1 MKEVTEVEPI
11 LDSFLFDKET
21 LNAISV
27 GAQGLFEAGKNGV
40 DEIFTTEDGKTDFI
54 CHENGSITSY
64 VHSKMGYPAMYPML
78 PATIETPIKAILMD
92 LDGTSVRSEEFWI
105 WIIEQTTARLMDN
118 PKFTLDDADFPFVSG
133 HSVSEHLQYCV
144 SKYCP
149 DKTVEDARVHYFDI
163 THYQMK
169 EIMNGRGRT
178 DAFKPV
184 DGLKDFLMNLKSKD
198 IKIGLVTSGLYE
210 KAWPEILS
218 AFEQLEMGDPCEF
231 YDAIVSA
238 GFSIRRGQAGTLGEL
253 SPKPHPWLYAETA
266 RLGLGIEFA
275 NRAHVL
281 GMEDSG
287 AGVVSVRLAGFAAI
301 GMAEGNIIE
310 SGTKGLCSAYCNN
323 FQQVL
328 DIIDQG

>member
-1 MKEVTEVEPI
+1 MNAT
-11 LDSFLFDKET
+11 LNSFLFDKES
-21 LNAISV
+21 LNTISA
-27 GAQGLFEAGKNGV
+27 GAQGLFETGKNGV
-40 DEIFTTEDGKTDFI
+40 DEIYTTEDGKAEFI
-54 CHENGSITSY
+54 CHENGKITAY

-78 PATIETPIKAILMD
+78 QATIETPVKAILMD

-105 WIIEQTTARLMDN
+105 WIIEQTTTRLLDDD
-118 PKFTLDDADFPFVSG
+118 KFTLEDADFPFVSG
-133 HSVSEHLQYCV
+133 HSVSEHLQHCV

-149 DKTVEDARVHYFDI
+149 DKTVEEARIHYFDI
-163 THYQMK
+163 THFQME

-184 DGLKDFLMNLKSKD
+184 AGLKDFLMELKNKG

-218 AFEQLEMGDPCEF
+218 AFKQLDIGDPCDF
-231 YDAIVSA
+231 YDAIITA
-238 GFSIRRGQAGTLGEL
+238 GLAIRKGQAGTLGEL

-266 RLGLGIEFA
+266 RVGLGIEFKD
-275 NRAHVL
+275 RAQVI

-301 GMAEGNIIE
+301 GMADGNIIE
-310 SGTKGLCSAYCNN
+310 SGTKGLCSAYCDN

-328 DIIDQG
+328 DIIGWFSESTE